1 MRQSTKLTRAQ
12 RVFVE
17 NNRLDT
23 WEWLFLKDM
32 PNNQMEIVNKSTGE
46 VRIIDKLT
54 KKIKIA

>member
-12 RVFVE
+12 RTFVE

-23 WEWLFLKDM
+23 WVWQFVKDVK
-32 PNNQMEIVNKSTGE
+32 PNHMEIFNTDTGE
-46 VRIIDKLT
+46 VKVIEKLT